1 MPPLLG
7 VFLLQYLNTMGQW
20 MGNHA
25 PFEMESVMSKIVCGV
40 IVLSLLGTILA
51 GAFNSAV
58 ASMIVEA
65 LDFQGSSFV
74 VMVLMLV
81 GIFCWGEVTR
91 ED

>member
-1 MPPLLG
+1 
-7 VFLLQYLNTMGQW
+7 
-20 MGNHA
+20 
-25 PFEMESVMSKIVCGV
+25 MSKIVCG
-40 IVLSLLGTILA
+40 IVVNSMLLVILA

-74 VMVLMLV
+74 VAILVLI
-81 GIFCWGEVTR
+81 GIFCWGEMTR

>member
-1 MPPLLG
+1 
-7 VFLLQYLNTMGQW
+7 
-20 MGNHA
+20 
-25 PFEMESVMSKIVCGV
+25 MSKNVCGV

-51 GAFNSAV
+51 AAFSEGARSV
-58 ASMIVEA
+58 VVDA

-74 VMVLMLV
+74 VAVLVLV